1 MIKPGYKTSE
11 MYVTIAGMIVAAL
24 VGLGIV
30 KPADSAAFQP
40 IALSIVLIIV
50 PLGYATC
57 RTWLKTYAPIVPDA
71 TNLGPIV
78 SAAGTVSAASLLPTD
93 LANSMQWHDSNVM
106 PAVGPFLGR
115 SQPPEITV
123 APIVIPAPNFK

>member
-11 MYVTIAGMIVAAL
+11 LYVTIAGMVVAAL

-30 KPADSAAFQP
+30 KPVDRSAAFQP
-40 IALSIVLIIV
+40 IALSIVLIIA

-106 PAVGPFLGR
+106 PSVGPFLGR

-123 APIVIPAPNFK
+123 APHVVTP